1 MKENF
6 WNTYPVI
13 AAMTLGAAG
22 AALLLNGFYL
32 LQGVAET
39 SDELFK
45 YQLRIGAALALWVAG
60 CGMTSRTRH
69 GSWTRGLLCGLLFI
83 PGLVILLLTTGRKTR
98 QEIWEE
104 ANPGLVGRAHRRQYR
119 DVKPLY

>member
-13 AAMTLGAAG
+13 AAMALGTAG
-22 AALLLNGFYL
+22 AALLFNGFYL
-32 LQGVAET
+32 LDGIKHLPG
-39 SDELFK
+39 DLFK
-45 YQLRIGAALALWVAG
+45 YQLRLGAAFILWIVG

-83 PGLVILLLTTGRKTR
+83 PGLLIVLLTTGHKTR
-98 QEIWEE
+98 QEIWDG
-104 ANPGLVGRAHRRQYR
+104 ANPGLAGRAHRRHYR